1 MATDLV
7 VIGLGHVGLPLSRA
21 AVSAGLATVGY
32 DVSGTVVSGLAAG
45 RSHAGGVC
53 DAEVAAMLDAGF
65 HATTDPAVLDGAQT
79 VVICVPTGLT
89 PEGLPDLSAVE
100 DAARVVAAR
109 LRPGMLVVLESTS
122 YPGTTE
128 DVVRPLLEHG
138 SGQRAGEDFHLA
150 YSPQRID
157 PGNETWTIHNTPKV
171 VSGCSALCAKYAVAF
186 YSRFVDHLVVAR
198 GTREAEMAK
207 LLENTYRYV
216 NMALVDEVALFCHET
231 GIDIWDVLHCAATK
245 PFGFAPFRPG
255 PGVGGHCVPVDPR
268 YLAARAE
275 SQGFAFRTLAA
286 AHEVLGRMPSHVV
299 DRALALLT
307 EVRGRHEGARAL
319 LLGITYKADV
329 ADVRETPAHPVA
341 AGLLAAGA
349 EVSYHDPYIAEF
361 TVGGRSLPRAENL
374 REAMAQADVAILLQ
388 DHACY
393 AREALGQARCALLDT
408 RGKAVGSRV
417 TLL

>member
-1 MATDLV
+1 MAADLV

-45 RSHAGGVC
+45 SSHVGGVL
-53 DAEVAAMLDAGF
+53 DAEVAVMLDAGF

-100 DAARVVAAR
+100 DAARAVAAR
-109 LRPGMLVVLESTS
+109 LRPGMLIVLESTS
-122 YPGTTE
+122 CPGTTE

-138 SGQRAGEDFHLA
+138 SGLQAGEDFHLA

-157 PGNETWTIHNTPKV
+157 PGNETWTIRNAPKV

-231 GIDIWDVLHCAATK
+231 GIDIWDVLHCAASK
-245 PFGFAPFRPG
+245 PCGFAPFRPG
-255 PGVGGHCVPVDPR
+255 TR
-268 YLAARAE
+268 R
-275 SQGFAFRTLAA
+275 R
-286 AHEVLGRMPSHVV
+286 
-299 DRALALLT
+299 RALRSRRPPLSRRAGRIPGLQPSIRRQPHTRSSAVCRTMSWTECLPCSPRSGAALRAHAPCCSESPT
-307 EVRGRHEGARAL
+307 KRMWPMSGRRQR
-319 LLGITYKADV
+319 TRWRQDCSPPV
-329 ADVRETPAHPVA
+329 PRCPTTTP
-341 AGLLAAGA
+341 
-349 EVSYHDPYIAEF
+349 
-361 TVGGRSLPRAENL
+361 T
-374 REAMAQADVAILLQ
+374 
-388 DHACY
+388 
-393 AREALGQARCALLDT
+393 
-408 RGKAVGSRV
+408 
-417 TLL
+417 